1 MNLQAIDLGLI
12 DFQKAHT
19 KQIELIENIYKTRK
33 SDYLIFCEHP
43 AVITLGR
50 RTNAENLLKNESFLK
65 EKSIPVIKIN
75 RGGDITCHS
84 PGQMVIYPLID
95 LKKTFKDLHRY
106 FRFLETVVIDALA
119 KIDITAQRKEGLTG
133 VWVKEKKIA
142 SIGIGVRRWISFH
155 GMAINLN
162 NSLEVFSFMKPCGLD
177 VEMISAKKILSQ
189 DIDRDNF
196 KHIIIEQFKK
206 I

>member
-65 EKSIPVIKIN
+65 EKSIPVIKTN